1 MQAAYQDFMLG
12 KSKKSKG
19 DGNGSNYDNVSTP
32 PSIAKYN
39 TEISK
44 IRIEGKIS
52 SKGKKEYRPIFKAFQ
67 GRLSEWNS
75 TNKQLESVFRSII
88 NLRDRIYWE
97 SSRLQPPLIA
107 SDLKQQLQEEKM
119 PSWRNCGFRSVSFNR
134 DSNSSLDTE
143 DINLALSHDLLQH
156 ERMLSV
162 LRSLLALLA
171 QHIDEI
177 GRRLDEWI
185 FLDLSEL
192 PPSQQQLDRYY
203 VSKGDESTT
212 KDRILV
218 TGWTNQQNILEDAR
232 EVYSLLALDLF
243 RKQKLAMGIFNS
255 CLDNIL
261 ITIDENFSAEDS
273 FQKTKKAS
281 TEWSGTENKDLTKNL
296 VHRLLK
302 IP

>member
-19 DGNGSNYDNVSTP
+19 NGIGTSCGNVSTP
-32 PSIAKYN
+32 PSITKYN
-39 TEISK
+39 AEVSK
-44 IRIEGKIS
+44 IRIDGNIN
-52 SKGKKEYRPIFKAFQ
+52 SKGKKGYRPIFKAFQ
-67 GRLSEWNS
+67 GRLEDWKN

-97 SSRLQPPLIA
+97 SSRLQLPLNN
-107 SDLKQQLQEEKM
+107 SDLTQQLQEEKQ
-119 PSWRNCGFRSVSFNR
+119 PLWRNCGFRSVLFNR
-134 DSNSSLDTE
+134 DSNSSLKTE

-177 GRRLDEWI
+177 GRRLDEWM

-192 PPSQQQLDRYY
+192 PPSQQPDRYY
-203 VSKGDESTT
+203 VSNNDESTA
-212 KDRILV
+212 DEGILV
-218 TGWTNQQNILEDAR
+218 MDRSNEQNILEDSR
-232 EVYSLLALDLF
+232 EVYSLLALELF

-255 CLDNIL
+255 CHDKIL
-261 ITIDENFSAEDS
+261 ITIDGNFSEDS
-273 FQKTKKAS
+273 FQQTKIAS
-281 TEWSGTENKDLTKNL
+281 KEWSGPENKDLTKNL
-296 VHRLLK
+296 VQRLLK